1 MFAKI
6 VDGVVEKCPY
16 SVPKDL
22 KREYPQTSFPKD
34 TSNIN
39 LADYNVYPVTTASVP
54 DFNRDSEHVEWEVQ
68 LVDNVW
74 TQVWTVSQAPINEA
88 SSNVRR
94 KRDVLLEESDWTQL
108 PDVPVDTDE
117 WAAYRRNLRNITSQA
132 GFPYAITWPEAPSI
146 PEPTSTESSTLSF

>member
-39 LADYNVYPVTTASVP
+39 LADYNVYSVTTASVP
-54 DFNRDSEHVEWEVQ
+54 EFNRDSEHVEWEVQ

-74 TQVWTVSQAPINEA
+74 TQVWTVSQQPINEA
-88 SSNVRR
+88 SSNIRR
-94 KRDVLLEESDWTQL
+94 KRDILLEESDWTQL
-108 PDVPVDTDE
+108 PDVSQSRSYTCWIWNCRSFWPRYCIRKTC
-117 WAAYRRNLRNITSQA
+117 LLCNI
-132 GFPYAITWPEAPSI
+132 P
-146 PEPTSTESSTLSF
+146 